1 MLSRS
6 CTASTFSWWW
16 SLSSCFCANLW
27 ILLDTQ
33 STSRSLW
40 RSLFLMYQGALT
52 MLLSTLF
59 WNHRIMSILLCLV
72 QPQSWI
78 PYVQTGFSICLYRS
92 SLLWRDSEEF
102 LPISQYIFLYP
113 RPSSFR
119 FFLTWAWS
127 CRWNKKALSPED
139 LQMICHAIYNIKID
153 QNNFLHTTFLIHR
166 AHPLSYP
173 NYTAYWKQKMLQW
186 ARKQKCWIRP
196 RSCQMWYRISR

>member
-1 MLSRS
+1 MMVESFFVLL
-6 CTASTFSWWW
+6 CK
-16 SLSSCFCANLW
+16 SLDFARHNVHFQVSVEVSVPNVPGCIDNVPKNFVLESLYNVYITLCGATPE
-27 ILLDTQ
+27 LDTV
-33 STSRSLW
+33 
-40 RSLFLMYQGALT
+40 
-52 MLLSTLF
+52 
-59 WNHRIMSILLCLV
+59 C
-72 QPQSWI
+72 P
-78 PYVQTGFSICLYRS
+78 TGFSICLYRS
-92 SLLWRDSEEF
+92 CLLWRDSEEF